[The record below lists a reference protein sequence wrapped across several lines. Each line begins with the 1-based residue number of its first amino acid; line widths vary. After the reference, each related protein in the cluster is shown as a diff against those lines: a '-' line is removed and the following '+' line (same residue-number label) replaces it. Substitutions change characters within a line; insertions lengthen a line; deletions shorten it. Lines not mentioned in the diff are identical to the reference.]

1 MIILTLP
8 LQAQA
13 PAQGSGMASMWI
25 MLLAIFVIMYFFM
38 IRPQRKQQK

>member
-1 MIILTLP
+1 MNILTLP

-25 MLLAIFVIMYFFM
+25 RLSPFWKKFLLNPPNMR
-38 IRPQRKQQK
+38 RPCA